1 MLDWLMRKRFWI
13 VLAVVIITA
22 VMVGVLYGYVAG
34 LAVVF
39 AVATVSLFYL
49 WGATGLRSGG

>member
-39 AVATVSLFYL
+39 AVATVCLFYL